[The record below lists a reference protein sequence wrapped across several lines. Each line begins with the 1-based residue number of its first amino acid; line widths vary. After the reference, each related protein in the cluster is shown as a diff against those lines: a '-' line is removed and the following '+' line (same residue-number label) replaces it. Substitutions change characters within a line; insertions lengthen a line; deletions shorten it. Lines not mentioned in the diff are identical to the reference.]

1 MSRRAASI
9 ASSAVSC
16 ADWRLLGLAVA
27 ILLTACADAGLAGL
41 ESYAERIKARPPAA
55 LEPIP
60 EVILAEAFL
69 YRPGDRRDPFVMDEQ
84 AAEQAAEAAQETRP
98 TGLSPD
104 PRRAKEPL
112 EAYPLD
118 ALRMVGTLERHGTR
132 WALVTSPEGT
142 LHRVRVGQY
151 LGRNNGRITRIEPNA
166 LRLTETVE
174 KQPGQWARR
183 PASMAL
189 KE

>member
-1 MSRRAASI
+1 MSRRVSGI
-9 ASSAVSC
+9 ASG
-16 ADWRLLGLAVA
+16 ADWPVLGLAMA
-27 ILLTACADAGLAGL
+27 ILLTACAEAGLEAL
-41 ESYAERIKARPPAA
+41 ESYAERVKARPPAA

-60 EVILAEAFL
+60 EVILAETFL
-69 YRPGDRRDPFVMDEQ
+69 YRPGNRRDPFVMDEQ
-84 AAEQAAEAAQETRP
+84 AAEQAAEQASGAAQETRP

-104 PRRAKEPL
+104 PLRAKEPL

-118 ALRMVGTLERHGTR
+118 ALRMVGTLEQHGTR
-132 WALVTSPEGT
+132 WALVTSPEGM

-166 LRLTETVE
+166 LMLTEMVE

-183 PASMAL
+183 RASMAL
-189 KE
+189 KH